1 MMTSGPRSGSNDGR
15 NSGRAILLN
24 CIDVIRRSVYFEHL
38 FIAGADTSGDGPDHS
53 AILYTDWP
61 EELVGAYLG
70 DGWARHDPVAS
81 AMTVKRGTVM
91 PADILDHARDDG
103 KAGEFL
109 RLLRSFGVPLPVAI
123 PVFHL
128 QQICGTVAFSRSKPF
143 GQEDVFFFNLI
154 SPALHREFAGDLR
167 AGLENGVKLTRRE
180 VECLRHASTGMTSEE
195 IAAVMPLAAATVTA
209 QLRSAAAKLGAA
221 NRVSAI
227 AEAIRRGIIE

>member
-1 MMTSGPRSGSNDGR
+1 MS
-15 NSGRAILLN
+15 A
-24 CIDVIRRSVYFEHL
+24 IDVVRRAVYFEHV
-38 FIAGADTSGDGPDHS
+38 FIAGSETRNDAPDHS
-53 AILYTDWP
+53 SILYCDWP
-61 EELVGAYLG
+61 GELVDTYLG
-70 DGWARHDPVAS
+70 DGWYRHDPVA
-81 AMTVKRGTVM
+81 AALTRKRTAVL
-91 PADILDHARDDG
+91 PSDVAEISRDDP
-103 KAGEFL
+103 KASEFV
-109 RLLRSFGVPLPVAI
+109 RLLRSFGVPLPLAI

-143 GQEDVFFFNLI
+143 APDDISFFRMLA
-154 SPALHREFAGDLR
+154 PALHREFAGDIR
-167 AGLENGVKLTRRE
+167 AGLDNGVRLTRRE